1 MFVHV
6 LPRMLGMCGCFIAV
20 SVHEANKSPSK
31 DIHSFNGLKF
41 ISILFILYTTQNNGL
56 CVLETDHPSGT
67 QNE

>member
-20 SVHEANKSPSK
+20 SVQEANKSPSK
-31 DIHSFNGLKF
+31 DFHSFNDLKF
-41 ISILFILYTTQNNGL
+41 ISILYKNTQNNGL
-56 CVLETDHPSGT
+56 CVLETDLPSGT